1 MTKIELTLDFFPYLD
16 TDGNISID
24 IFRGEEDVPCEKFT
38 LRLSDIVKSEMEMH
52 EIPGTDRY
60 SPDGCEE
67 MEKIGRRL
75 MHQGRRLVNASKRVY
90 EKNES
95 YDFPASPSDLDD

>member
-24 IFRGEEDVPCEKFT
+24 IFRGEEDVPCERFT
-38 LRLSDIVKSEMEMH
+38 LRLADIAKSEMEMH
-52 EIPGTDRY
+52 EVPGTGYY
-60 SPDGCEE
+60 SPQGCEE

-75 MHQGRRLVNASKRVY
+75 MHQGRRLVNASKKVHVRS
-90 EKNES
+90 E
-95 YDFPASPSDLDD
+95 